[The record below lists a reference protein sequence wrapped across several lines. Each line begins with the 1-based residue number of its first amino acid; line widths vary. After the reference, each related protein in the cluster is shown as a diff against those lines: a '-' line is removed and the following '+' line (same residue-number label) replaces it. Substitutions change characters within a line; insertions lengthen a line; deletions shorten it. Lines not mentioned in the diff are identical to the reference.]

1 MVIGPIVHVR
11 GTRGLAAF
19 NLENAF
25 DCAVTT
31 FFPDIYDQY
40 EFKRT
45 VQYDKIFLARR
56 DWRAIRN
63 HSEVERLLIAH
74 GYTTVYM
81 EDFSILD
88 QISIAKHARD
98 VVAIHGAAMAFLALS
113 RGVDSVIELSPP
125 HVYHSYFPVALGSKV
140 RKYVLVIPEHDE
152 RVMHSG
158 FEAVLHFKTRP
169 FEVNLRLLE
178 RALAELGRSDK

>member
-1 MVIGPIVHVR
+1 FDKCGLGIKGPLARSAELLSLFAIEPVVTNRRIVGPIVHIR

-19 NLENAF
+19 NLEDAF
-25 DCAVTT
+25 DCAATT

-88 QISIAKHARD
+88 QISIAKHARQ
-98 VVAIHGAAMAFLALS
+98 VVAIHGAAMAFL
-113 RGVDSVIELSPP
+113 
-125 HVYHSYFPVALGSKV
+125 
-140 RKYVLVIPEHDE
+140 
-152 RVMHSG
+152 
-158 FEAVLHFKTRP
+158 
-169 FEVNLRLLE
+169 
-178 RALAELGRSDK
+178 